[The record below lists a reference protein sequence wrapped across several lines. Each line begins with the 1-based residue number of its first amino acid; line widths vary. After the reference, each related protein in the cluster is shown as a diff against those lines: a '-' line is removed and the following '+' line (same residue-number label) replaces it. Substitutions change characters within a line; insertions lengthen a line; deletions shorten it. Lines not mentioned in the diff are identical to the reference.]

1 MLRLDNFS
9 SLLSYKDILVPE
21 KGDSQI
27 SDPTRRETYRKA
39 ISCLLVKYLLIQYT
53 RDSQESSPTP
63 QFKSINSSAISFLH
77 SPTLTP
83 ILA

>member
-39 ISCLLVKYLLIQYT
+39 ISYLLVKYLLIQYIYIILDT
-53 RDSQESSPTP
+53 RGIEMSKYVQ
-63 QFKSINSSAISFLH
+63 
-77 SPTLTP
+77 
-83 ILA
+83 